1 LRGSFIHESQ
11 RLDATFA
18 NGGSSNPTNDLNSL
32 KLQGSFAY
40 GGDNKIVLTG
50 QYFNIWGSTDP
61 TLFSGLA
68 SGNSPNSNGF
78 TAEIAY
84 IPFGV
89 SKAPGWPWAN
99 ARVGLQYTWYNKFD
113 GTTVGASDHNTLFF
127 HLWMAM

>member
-1 LRGSFIHESQ
+1 LRGSFIHETQ

-18 NGGSSNPTNDLNSL
+18 NGGSANQTNDLNSL
-32 KLQGSFAY
+32 KLQGSLAY

-50 QYFNIWGSTDP
+50 QYFDIWGSSDP
-61 TLFSGLA
+61 ILFAGLA
-68 SGNSPNSNGF
+68 SGDSPNSSGF
-78 TAEIAY
+78 TAEAAY

-89 SKAPGWPWAN
+89 TKAPGWPWAN

-113 GTTVGASDHNTLFF
+113 GTTVGASDHNTLFL